1 MTSTANVS
9 VPALIL
15 LVDSGGGGL
24 LFSES
29 VLQRK
34 RHTVEVVRSGAEAML
49 CARRDQPRLVI
60 FGYQL
65 GDMTAPELCRQIR
78 DDTNLRAISL
88 LFVADHA
95 EEAEVD
101 LCMAAGCNDI
111 IFRPIKANEL
121 DEKVHRLTSIPAR
134 RELRTLTKIEVSVE
148 NRGYYVLG
156 HSHNISSS
164 GMLVEADHVFPP
176 EAKVRLHFYLS
187 GEVAPIRA
195 ESRVVRAQFAGGMP
209 RYGMEFVNLT
219 SEDRERIN
227 RYVHRLRARELH

>member
-1 MTSTANVS
+1 MTSTGSAS

-15 LVDSGGGGL
+15 LVDGAEGSL

-29 VLQRK
+29 VLHRK
-34 RHTVEVVRSGAEAML
+34 HHTVEVVHSGAEAL
-49 CARRDQPRLVI
+49 LRVRRDQPRLVV

-65 GDMTAPELCRQIR
+65 GDMTAPELCRLIR
-78 DDTNLRAISL
+78 DDPAARGTSL
-88 LFVADHA
+88 LFVAEHA
-95 EEAEVD
+95 EEGEVD
-101 LCMAAGCNDI
+101 LCMSAGCNDI
-111 IFRPIKANEL
+111 IFRPVKANDL
-121 DEKVHRLTSIPAR
+121 DEKVHRLTAIPAR

-176 EAKVRLHFYLS
+176 DAKVRLHFYLS

-195 ESRVVRAQFAGGMP
+195 ESKVVRAQFAGGMP

-219 SEDRERIN
+219 VEDRERIN